1 MGDGLG
7 ALCLPSSLC
16 HLLERQAQK
25 LERAVRWLKG
35 KVLVLMG
42 RRKSTQSGSSNSG
55 AAVASDCML
64 VFSRF

>member
-1 MGDGLG
+1 
-7 ALCLPSSLC
+7 
-16 HLLERQAQK
+16 
-25 LERAVRWLKG
+25 
-35 KVLVLMG
+35 VLVLMG